1 MTDTQRY
8 NLSQLAEEL
17 MVFLDERTESVRRM
31 LEQLNQL
38 RAAVIRRDEQTLR
51 QMQDILP
58 LAAAQR
64 DQADDRQQQICH
76 AFSGILQCRPDQ
88 VNLTR
93 VGQYLGSEQKAA
105 LLGKQRLLRELMN
118 RLSLEHGAT
127 EQLLRECERL
137 NRTILEGIIGKRNQ
151 TLTYTP
157 YGQTRREVHQPI
169 ISMRM

>member
-1 MTDTQRY
+1 MTEIQRS
-8 NLSQLAEEL
+8 NLSQSAEEL
-17 MVFLDERTESVRRM
+17 MAFLDERAQSVRQM

-38 RAAVIRRDEQTLR
+38 RAAVIRRDEQALR
-51 QMQDILP
+51 QMQEILP

-64 DQADDRQQQICH
+64 EQADSRQQQICH
-76 AFSGILQCRPDQ
+76 AFSRILECRPEE

-93 VGQYLGSEQKAA
+93 VGQYLMPEQKTA
-105 LLGKQRLLRELMN
+105 LLPKQRLLKELMN
-118 RLSLEHGAT
+118 RLSLEHCAT

-151 TLTYTP
+151 TLTYTS